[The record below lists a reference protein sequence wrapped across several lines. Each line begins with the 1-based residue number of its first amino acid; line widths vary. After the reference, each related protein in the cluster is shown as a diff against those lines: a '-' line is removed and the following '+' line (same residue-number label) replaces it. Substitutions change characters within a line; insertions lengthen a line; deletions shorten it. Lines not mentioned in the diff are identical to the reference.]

1 MVKLSKE
8 RYVMKKT
15 DMGGSTYM
23 VLVDGEYAGWFNIA
37 GSSTDVLRA
46 GLSSNPQIID
56 MEDLEI
62 DLSDLPRG
70 GTDYFWNGVTFEKK
84 DING

>member
-1 MVKLSKE
+1 
-8 RYVMKKT
+8 MKKS

-37 GSSTDVLRA
+37 GSGSDVLRA

-56 MEDLEI
+56 IEDLEI
-62 DLSDLPRG
+62 DLLDLPKG
-70 GTDYFWNGVTFEKK
+70 GTDHFWNGVSFEKR
-84 DING
+84 DINGK

>member
-1 MVKLSKE
+1 
-8 RYVMKKT
+8 MKKS

-37 GSSTDVLRA
+37 GSSSDVLRA

-62 DLSDLPRG
+62 DLLDLPKG
-70 GTDYFWNGVTFEKK
+70 GTNHFWNGASFEKR
-84 DING
+84 DINGK